1 MPVTLPDSAAKGRAL
16 LTFAGVNPFGET
28 VCILTVRGWLKNA
41 VHFEGSPAELS
52 AVGEAETGS
61 GGDQPVKE

>member
-16 LTFAGVNPFGET
+16 LTFAGVHPSVET
-28 VCILTVRGWLKNA
+28 VCNLTVRRWMESG
-41 VHFEGSPAELS
+41 VHFVGCTADWG
-52 AVGEAETGS
+52 AVGEVETGS